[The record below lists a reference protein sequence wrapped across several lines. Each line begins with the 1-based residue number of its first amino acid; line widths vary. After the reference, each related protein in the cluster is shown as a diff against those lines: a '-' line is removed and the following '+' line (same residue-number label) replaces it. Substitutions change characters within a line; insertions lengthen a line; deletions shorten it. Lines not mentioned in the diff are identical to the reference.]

1 VIVSSA
7 DDPVSHG
14 PRIAIIGM
22 GPRGIS
28 VLERLA
34 LRADDH
40 HGPGPEVFAIDAVQV
55 GCGRIWRTDQQ
66 PWFTMN
72 TVAGQVTM
80 YSGEPDGGPDRAGA
94 GPSVAQW
101 LARSPDP
108 EQASIGPD
116 GYAPRVV
123 YGHYLRH
130 VYRSVVDH
138 LPDGMVV
145 RPVTARVTTMVP
157 LPDGGFALTLSDRS
171 EPLVVDRVV
180 LATGHPVSRP
190 GASELALADFATTR
204 PGLTYLSGD
213 SAADLPLDLIAP
225 GTPVGVIGMGL
236 GFYDILL
243 SLTVG
248 RGGVFRRDVAGAMRY
263 VASGREPLI
272 FAGSRSGMPI
282 LARGAN
288 QKRPD
293 HVHQP
298 VVFTTDAVREA
309 KARAGAA
316 GLDFTGQIMPLIQ
329 KEVDH
334 VYLTTLVRSRQGD
347 AVAARFA
354 DRHARVLRHGGPKA
368 ALMAEHGLAPD
379 AGLDLERL
387 ARPFGGE
394 RFTHPAAFRATLLDL
409 MAKDIDEAR
418 RGNVDGPVKAAL
430 DVLRDIRNTIRVAVD
445 FGGLT
450 VRSHRDDF
458 LGWYVPMNALLSAGP
473 PVERVEQLL
482 ALIEVGVVT
491 VVGPQVRYECD
502 PARDTFVVSSSD
514 VTDSRTEVA
523 ALVDARIPQ
532 PDLRR
537 DTSQLYEDLVARG
550 LVTQFVERD
559 PVTGEVFET
568 GGVDV
573 TPAPFAL
580 LDRHGEEV
588 PGAHALGLPTE
599 HTRWFTQVG
608 SSRPG
613 MRTLFLRDAD
623 AIAERLLIPSPVL
636 APR

>member
-1 VIVSSA
+1 MSSA
-7 DDPVSHG
+7 DDPVSYG

-34 LRADDH
+34 LRADDRP
-40 HGPGPEVFAIDAVQV
+40 GPGPVVFAIDAVQV

-94 GPSVAQW
+94 GPSLAQW

-108 EQASIGPD
+108 ALSTIGPD
-116 GYAPRVV
+116 GYAPRVT

-138 LPDGMVV
+138 LPEGMVV
-145 RPVTARVTTMVP
+145 RPVTARVTSMAP
-157 LPDGGFALTLSDRS
+157 LADGGYELALSDRS

-190 GASELALADFATTR
+190 GAAEQAFADFTATR

-213 SAADLPLDLIAP
+213 SAADLPLDAVEP
-225 GTPVGVIGMGL
+225 GTSVGVIGMGL

-248 RGGVFRRDVAGAMRY
+248 RGGVFRRDIAGAMRY
-263 VASGREPLI
+263 TASGREPRI

-282 LARGAN
+282 LARGTN

-293 HVHQP
+293 HVHPP
-298 VVFTTDAVREA
+298 VVFTVDAVRAA

-316 GLDFTGQIMPLIQ
+316 GLDFAAEIMPLIQ
-329 KEVDH
+329 AEVDH
-334 VYLTTLVRSRQGD
+334 VHLTTLVRCRHGE
-347 AVAARFA
+347 AVAERFA
-354 DRHARVLRHGGPKA
+354 ERHARILRDGGPKA

-387 ARPFGGE
+387 ARPFAGT
-394 RFTHPAAFRATLLDL
+394 RFAHPAAFRAKLLDL
-409 MAKDIDEAR
+409 MARDIDEAK

-458 LGWYVPMNALLSAGP
+458 LGRYVPMNALLSAGP

-491 VVGPQVRYECD
+491 VVGPHVRYECD
-502 PARDTFVVSSSD
+502 PARGAFVMSSAD
-514 VTDSRTEVA
+514 VTGSRTELT

-537 DTSQLYEDLVARG
+537 DTSPLYEDLVARG
-550 LVTQFVERD
+550 LVTQFVEHD

-580 LDRHGEEV
+580 LDRHGAEV
-588 PGAHALGLPTE
+588 PGVHALGLPTE

-608 SSRPG
+608 SGRPG

-623 AIAERLLIPSPVL
+623 AVAERLLTPSPVL
-636 APR
+636 TPR